1 MTSKKN
7 KMPGKRWTGLAVWLV
22 AAVALVSAVA
32 GVSAKYAHTE
42 TKVDDTLSSDFYF
55 TSTLLSEAGT
65 QYTLMPETNSL
76 EIPLCN
82 YADSLRISNA
92 DITYSYTVTKDGGS
106 ETTGNGTIVAG
117 AANTQTI
124 SLTDLTKGTYTVT
137 AVATSPYQA
146 TLKGTFTIPTE
157 STGVH
162 YSVTDTS
169 GSPYVLLTV
178 WTENYSGKVTL
189 TWPAGLI
196 PDSTNPALSGA
207 STYSVSGYT
216 AGSIVVSGAPYGSNV
231 YRFFK
236 QNTSAVFTMA
246 NFTATA
252 ANG

>member
-76 EIPLCN
+76 KIPLCN

-157 STGVH
+157 STGFITRH
-162 YSVTDTS
+162 GYFRKSL
-169 GSPYVLLTV
+169 VLLTV
-178 WTENYSGKVTL
+178 WTENYRWKVTL

-236 QNTSAVFTMA
+236 QNSSAVFTTDQ
-246 NFTATA
+246 FTGTA